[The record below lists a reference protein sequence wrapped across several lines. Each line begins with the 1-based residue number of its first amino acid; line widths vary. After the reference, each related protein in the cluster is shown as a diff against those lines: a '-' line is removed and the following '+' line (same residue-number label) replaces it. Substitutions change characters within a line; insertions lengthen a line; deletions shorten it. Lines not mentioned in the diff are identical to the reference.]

1 MMGIAKNVVHFLGKT
16 MKSWRVE
23 LICGAETLTEV
34 PINRHFSRGYAITIA
49 VLNALIPLTNILRR
63 ANPGYKF

>member
-23 LICGAETLTEV
+23 LTCGAETLKEV
-34 PINRHFSRGYAITIA
+34 PINRHFSRGYTITI
-49 VLNALIPLTNILRR
+49 VVCKCPRTSD
-63 ANPGYKF
+63 KHTEKS

>member
-1 MMGIAKNVVHFLGKT
+1 MGIAKNVVHFLGKT

-49 VLNALIPLTNILRR
+49 VFKCPHTSD
-63 ANPGYKF
+63 KHTEKS